1 MFVSCRLWTT
11 TPAIELVPYCWAK
24 TGGPPSKL
32 SISGRRIWAEQ
43 NIQQILDSGQKPLLG
58 ERWWLKADN
67 PWQCLAA
74 CVEVRNALASGDAEN
89 YFSYLPVHQDG
100 SCNGL
105 QHYAALGRDELGGR
119 AVNLVPS
126 GEPSD
131 VYTGIAQL
139 VAARVEEDALQGNL
153 HAQKLLSEV
162 DRKLVKQTV
171 MTSVY
176 GVTFVGAREQITS
189 RLKERGWK
197 AEDDIYKT
205 ACYAA
210 RITLDSLHAMF
221 SSAKLIMNW
230 LTECAHLVASNG
242 KPVSWTTPLGLPV
255 VQPYRHRE
263 RHSVKTVL
271 QRLIIVENSERLPL
285 ALARQRSAFPPNYI
299 HSIDSTH
306 MMMTA
311 AECYHQGLSFA
322 GVHDSFWTH
331 AGTVDRM
338 NTILREKFVDLHS
351 CPLLDNL
358 LLEFQ
363 RELPHVAFPEVPNT
377 GTLDLS
383 TVRNSPYFFS

>member
-1 MFVSCRLWTT
+1 M
-11 TPAIELVPYCWAK
+11 
-24 TGGPPSKL
+24 
-32 SISGRRIWAEQ
+32 SIAGRRVWAEE
-43 NIQQILDSGQKPLLG
+43 NIESILDSARNPLMG
-58 ERWWLKADN
+58 ERWWLGADN

-74 CVEVRNALASGDAEN
+74 CVEVRNALASGDPEN
-89 YFSYLPVHQDG
+89 YFSSLPVHQDG

-105 QHYAALGRDELGGR
+105 QHYAALGRDESGGR
-119 AVNLVPS
+119 AVNLVPI
-126 GEPSD
+126 EQPSD

-139 VAARVEEDALQGNL
+139 VAARVEEDALQGNV
-153 HAQKLLSEV
+153 HAQKLLKEV

-189 RLKERGWK
+189 RLKERGWR

-210 RITLDSLHAMF
+210 RITLDSLHTMF
-221 SSAKLIMNW
+221 SSAKHIMNW

-242 KPVSWTTPLGLPV
+242 KPVAWTTPLGLPV

-311 AECYHQGLSFA
+311 TECYHQGLSFA

-331 AGTVDRM
+331 AGTVDAM
-338 NTILREKFVDLHS
+338 NTILREKFVELHGY
-351 CPLLDNL
+351 PLLESL
-358 LLEFQ
+358 LHEFQ
-363 RELPHVAFPEVPNT
+363 SELPHVAFPKVPQT
-377 GTLDLS
+377 GTLDLGL
-383 TVRNSPYFFS
+383 VRSSPYFFS